1 MIFFGGVFTS
11 FTFFGA
17 GGMVN
22 GPRKDTGV
30 VGGLPLLTIASMND
44 VADTFVFNVGLAISG
59 NDEQV

>member
-22 GPRKDTGV
+22 GPRDDTGV
-30 VGGLPLLTIASMND
+30 VGLPLLTIASIND
-44 VADTFVFNVGLAISG
+44 VADTFEFDVGLAISG